1 MFNYISQSGTTSYD
15 VVELVADTRADVT
28 QLPTKHAAGSTCLVI
43 EDSSVWM
50 LDSQETWKEI

>member
-1 MFNYISQSGTTSYD
+1 MINYISQSGVTSYN
-15 VVELVADTRADVT
+15 VVEFVVDTRADVA